1 MYADHNS
8 QHDVTAYRL
17 GQECKTAK
25 DKHGDHVCLANIA
38 DFIDKFGAHEP
49 YDFVALQ
56 EATNFGAFD
65 NWNYEEIDQDE
76 NRIAEILEV
85 QTLKLQSEPQCIE
98 INYEELYLN
107 LTIQYFRKLI
117 NKLQTA

>member
-1 MYADHNS
+1 MKKMKNI
-8 QHDVTAYRL
+8 HDTEQKCMATWSEETSRL
-17 GQECKTAK
+17 L
-25 DKHGDHVCLANIA
+25 DI
-38 DFIDKFGAHEP
+38 
-49 YDFVALQ
+49 
-56 EATNFGAFD
+56 
-65 NWNYEEIDQDE
+65 EEIDQDE

-85 QTLKLQSEPQCIE
+85 QTQCIE

>member
-1 MYADHNS
+1 MKKMKNI
-8 QHDVTAYRL
+8 HDTEQKCMATWSEETSRL
-17 GQECKTAK
+17 L
-25 DKHGDHVCLANIA
+25 DI
-38 DFIDKFGAHEP
+38 
-49 YDFVALQ
+49 
-56 EATNFGAFD
+56 
-65 NWNYEEIDQDE
+65 EEIDQDE